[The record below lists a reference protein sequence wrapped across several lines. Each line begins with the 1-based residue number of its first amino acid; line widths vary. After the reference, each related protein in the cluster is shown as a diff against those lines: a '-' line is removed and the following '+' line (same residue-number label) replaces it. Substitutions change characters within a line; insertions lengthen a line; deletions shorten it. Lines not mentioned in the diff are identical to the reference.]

1 MFGAGVSLALS
12 GGACSHTQQA
22 EYHQAKADEA
32 ASHRNYYQAA
42 DQQQK
47 SDIERGKAVR
57 QGEYPV
63 AP

>member
-1 MFGAGVSLALS
+1 LALS

-42 DQQQK
+42 DQQKK